1 MSCMIKTGRVK
12 GERRVY
18 LLPLNKL
25 VPEFGQNSGC
35 VGLDAF
41 PLTLPSRKAEKV
53 SISLQVAM
61 KLTRMVNYKACSQ

>member
-1 MSCMIKTGRVK
+1 MSCMIKKGGVK

-35 VGLDAF
+35 VCLDAF
-41 PLTLPSRKAEKV
+41 PLTLPFKKGRKG
-53 SISLQVAM
+53 Q
-61 KLTRMVNYKACSQ
+61 Y